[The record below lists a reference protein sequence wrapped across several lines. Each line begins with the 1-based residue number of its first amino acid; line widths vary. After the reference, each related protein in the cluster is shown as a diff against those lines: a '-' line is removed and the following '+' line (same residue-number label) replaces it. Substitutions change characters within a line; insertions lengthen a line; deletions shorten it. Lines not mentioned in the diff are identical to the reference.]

1 VRTDRGAYIL
11 KVLERESVDETDF
24 QSTGDA
30 LTQKLLSQKR
40 NETFA
45 AWFTDLKEN
54 SDILDNRHQFYSNF

>member
-1 VRTDRGAYIL
+1 
-11 KVLERESVDETDF
+11 
-24 QSTGDA
+24 

-54 SDILDNRHQFYSNF
+54 SDILDNRHRFYSNF